1 MAVDGG
7 DRSRIQKMG
16 AWTNFT
22 RAPHLLLHQ
31 VKVGSSLLILN
42 HFVITLDSGFLS
54 ITQHSLGQY
63 NQSMTHER
71 SRPADER
78 DRKSLWAI
86 NLGLGL
92 NIALSIIKTTFGIL
106 AHSPALL
113 AEGINSTSDVA
124 YYVIAGIF
132 MRLANK
138 PADNEH
144 PYGHR
149 QLESI
154 ASLVVGAFV
163 VATAIAVFWDAVDKL
178 WDLLDSKIATLGSHP
193 FALWVALTTVVIK
206 IVLFVYVRRLG
217 KETQN
222 PIVDA
227 LAYDHRNDIF
237 SASAA
242 SIGIFLS
249 QVGFPWGDP
258 LAGAL
263 VALLILRTGIYI
275 LRESS
280 VDLMDAVPSKELAQ
294 QISGIVKNVRGV
306 QQLEEL
312 QAHRFGPH
320 LVVNLTIGINGSLT
334 VWQGDQIATEVES
347 LIYKSVPSIR
357 HIHVHYHPA
366 EDALRNMSI
375 DDILAEA
382 RRHVAAHEIFYE

>member
-1 MAVDGG
+1 M
-7 DRSRIQKMG
+7 
-16 AWTNFT
+16 
-22 RAPHLLLHQ
+22 
-31 VKVGSSLLILN
+31 
-42 HFVITLDSGFLS
+42 
-54 ITQHSLGQY
+54 TQ
-63 NQSMTHER
+63 
-71 SRPADER
+71 ER

-92 NIALSIIKTTFGIL
+92 NILLSIAKTTFGIL
-106 AHSPALL
+106 GHSPALL

-124 YYVIAGIF
+124 YYAIASIF

-163 VATAIAVFWDAVDKL
+163 VATAIAVFWDSVDKV
-178 WDLLDSKIATLGSHP
+178 WDLMDGELTTLGSHP
-193 FALWVALTTVVIK
+193 YALWVSLLTVAIKVI
-206 IVLFVYVRRLG
+206 LFLYVRKLG
-217 KETQN
+217 KETHN
-222 PIVDA
+222 PIVNA

-242 SIGIFLS
+242 SAGIFLS
-249 QVGFPWGDP
+249 QHGLLWGDP

-280 VDLMDAVPSKELAQ
+280 VELMDAVPSKELAQ
-294 QISGIVKNVRGV
+294 QISILTRNIRGV

-320 LVVNLTIGINGSLT
+320 LVINLTIGINGSLT
-334 VWQGDQIATEVES
+334 VKQGDRIATKVES
-347 LIYKSVPSIR
+347 LIYESIPSVR

-366 EDALRNMSI
+366 EDARRDMSI

-382 RRHVAAHEIFYE
+382 RKHASLHGNFYETEESKVL

>member
-1 MAVDGG
+1 M
-7 DRSRIQKMG
+7 
-16 AWTNFT
+16 TN
-22 RAPHLLLHQ
+22 
-31 VKVGSSLLILN
+31 
-42 HFVITLDSGFLS
+42 
-54 ITQHSLGQY
+54 
-63 NQSMTHER
+63 
-71 SRPADER
+71 ER

-86 NLGLGL
+86 NLGLGF
-92 NIALSIIKTTFGIL
+92 NILLSIVKTTFGVL

-124 YYVIAGIF
+124 YYIVASIF

-138 PADNEH
+138 PADEEH

-163 VATAIAVFWDAVDKL
+163 VVTAITVFWDAVDKM
-178 WDLLDSKIATLGSHP
+178 WDLMDGELSTLGSQP
-193 FALWVALTTVVIK
+193 FALWVALATVAIK
-206 IVLFVYVRRLG
+206 VFLFFYVRKLG
-217 KETQN
+217 RETQN

-242 SIGIFLS
+242 SVGIFLS
-249 QVGFPWGDP
+249 QIGLPWGDP

-280 VDLMDAVPSKELAQ
+280 VELMDAVPSRELAE
-294 QISGIVKNVRGV
+294 QISALLKNVKGL

-320 LVVNLTIGINGSLT
+320 FVVNLTIGIDGSLT
-334 VWQGDQIATEVES
+334 VRQGDRIATTVES
-347 LIYKSVPSIR
+347 LIYEAIPSIR
-357 HIHVHYHPA
+357 HVHVHYHPA
-366 EDALRNMSI
+366 DAARRDMSI

-382 RRHVAAHEIFYE
+382 RRHAATNDTF

>member
-1 MAVDGG
+1 M
-7 DRSRIQKMG
+7 
-16 AWTNFT
+16 T
-22 RAPHLLLHQ
+22 R
-31 VKVGSSLLILN
+31 
-42 HFVITLDSGFLS
+42 
-54 ITQHSLGQY
+54 
-63 NQSMTHER
+63 
-71 SRPADER
+71 ER

-86 NLGLGL
+86 NLGLAL
-92 NIALSIIKTTFGIL
+92 NILLSIVKTTFGIL

-124 YYVIAGIF
+124 YYVVASIF
-132 MRLANK
+132 VRLANK

-163 VATAIAVFWDAVDKL
+163 VATAITVFWDAVDKL
-178 WDLLDSKIATLGSHP
+178 WDLLDGEITTLGSQP
-193 FALWVALTTVVIK
+193 FALWVALGTVAIK
-206 IVLFVYVRRLG
+206 IVLFFYVRKLG
-217 KETQN
+217 KETGN
-222 PIVDA
+222 PVVHA

-242 SIGIFLS
+242 SVGIFL
-249 QVGFPWGDP
+249 GRIGLPWGDP

-280 VDLMDAVPSKELAQ
+280 VELMDAVPSRELAE
-294 QISGIVKNVRGV
+294 QISTLIKKVEGA

-312 QAHRFGPH
+312 QAHRFGQH

-334 VWQGDQIATEVES
+334 VRQGDRIATEVES
-347 LIYKSVPSIR
+347 LLCQSIANIS
-357 HIHVHYHPA
+357 HVHVHYHPA
-366 EDALRNMSI
+366 EDSRRNMSI
-375 DDILAEA
+375 DEILAEA
-382 RRHVAAHEIFYE
+382 RRHVAAHGLFYEAEETHVS

>member
-1 MAVDGG
+1 MA
-7 DRSRIQKMG
+7 
-16 AWTNFT
+16 
-22 RAPHLLLHQ
+22 H
-31 VKVGSSLLILN
+31 
-42 HFVITLDSGFLS
+42 
-54 ITQHSLGQY
+54 
-63 NQSMTHER
+63 
-71 SRPADER
+71 ER

-86 NLGLGL
+86 NLGLGF
-92 NIALSIIKTTFGIL
+92 NIALSIIKTAFGIL

-124 YYVIAGIF
+124 YYVIASIF

-163 VATAIAVFWDAVDKL
+163 VATAIAVFWDAVDKM
-178 WDLLDSKIATLGSHP
+178 WDLLDGNMTTLGSHP
-193 FALWVALTTVVIK
+193 FALWVALSTVAIK
-206 IVLFVYVRRLG
+206 IVLFLYVRKLG
-217 KETQN
+217 KQTQN
-222 PIVDA
+222 PIVNA

-249 QVGFPWGDP
+249 RIGLPWSDP

-263 VALLILRTGIYI
+263 VALLILRTGVYI

-280 VDLMDAVPSKELAQ
+280 VELMDAVPSKELAQ
-294 QISGIVKNVRGV
+294 QISGIIQNTRGV

-334 VWQGDQIATEVES
+334 VRQGDRIATEVEL
-347 LIYKSVPSIR
+347 LIYKSIPNIR

-366 EDALRNMSI
+366 EDARKNMSI
-375 DDILAEA
+375 DDILAET
-382 RRHVAAHEIFYE
+382 RKHIEAHEIFVIEESEVSSLR

>member
-1 MAVDGG
+1 
-7 DRSRIQKMG
+7 
-16 AWTNFT
+16 
-22 RAPHLLLHQ
+22 
-31 VKVGSSLLILN
+31 
-42 HFVITLDSGFLS
+42 
-54 ITQHSLGQY
+54 
-63 NQSMTHER
+63 MTH
-71 SRPADER
+71 ER

-86 NLGLGL
+86 NLGLIL
-92 NIALSIIKTTFGIL
+92 NIILSMAKTTFGIL
-106 AHSPALL
+106 THSPALL

-124 YYVIAGIF
+124 YYVVASIF
-132 MRLANK
+132 MRLAKK

-163 VATAIAVFWDAVDKL
+163 VATAIAVFWGSVDTR
-178 WDLLDSKIATLGSHP
+178 WDLMDGKLTSLGSHP
-193 FALWVALTTVVIK
+193 FALRVALTTVVIK
-206 IVLFVYVRRLG
+206 ILLFFYVRKLG
-217 KETQN
+217 KETHN

-249 QVGFPWGDP
+249 QHGLLWGDP

-263 VALLILRTGIYI
+263 VALLILRTGIHI

-280 VDLMDAVPSKELAQ
+280 VELMDAVPSRELAQ
-294 QISGIVKNVRGV
+294 QISNLIKNVRGV

-320 LVVNLTIGINGSLT
+320 LVVNLTIGINGSLS
-334 VWQGDQIATEVES
+334 VKQGDRIATKVET
-347 LIYKSVPSIR
+347 LIYDSIPNIR

-366 EDALRNMSI
+366 EDSHKDMSI
-375 DDILAEA
+375 DDILAETRKHVSEHQ
-382 RRHVAAHEIFYE
+382 RR